1 MTAHPREQ
9 PAVARPAVR
18 RASGRHLC
26 VNLVWLAVKLS
37 IAAFVIL
44 FALPFAM
51 HQVLSSSVATIH
63 YVGPTPAATS
73 GPVAP

>member
-1 MTAHPREQ
+1 
-9 PAVARPAVR
+9 
-18 RASGRHLC
+18 
-26 VNLVWLAVKLS
+26 LS

-63 YVGPTPAATS
+63 YVGPTPLATTGPAAR
-73 GPVAP
+73 